1 MFPLRIIAPLALLA
15 GLAIFAGCTSSTPT
29 TDNESPSSET
39 VVAAVNANCPIMGN
53 PVKDNGGRSDWN
65 GQTIGFC
72 CPKCIDKWEALSEEE
87 KTSHLTEADNAADS
101 GHEGHADHT
110 GH

>member
-1 MFPLRIIAPLALLA
+1 MFITWKFAPLLLSI
-15 GLAIFAGCTSSTPT
+15 GGILAIGCTTATPT
-29 TDNESPSSET
+29 TDEDSAGEP
-39 VVAAVNANCPIMGN
+39 VVAAVNANCPIMGK
-53 PVKDNGGRSDWN
+53 PVRDDGGRADWN

-87 KTSHLTEADNAADS
+87 KTSHLTDDGNTDHS
-101 GHEGHADHT
+101 SHEGHA